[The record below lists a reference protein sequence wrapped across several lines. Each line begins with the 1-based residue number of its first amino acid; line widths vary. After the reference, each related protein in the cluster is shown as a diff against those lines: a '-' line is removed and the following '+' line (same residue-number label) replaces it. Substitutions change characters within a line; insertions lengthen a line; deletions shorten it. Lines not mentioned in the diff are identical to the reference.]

1 MKRKVCVFTGTRA
14 EYGLLRPL
22 LVKLSNDSRIELQ
35 LVVSGMHLL
44 EKFGFTYKEIE
55 SDGFF
60 IDKKVEILDDED
72 SAQSISRA
80 IGIGIT
86 EMTKA
91 LNELKPEI
99 VVILGD
105 RFEALAAATACQI
118 SRTPVAH
125 IQGGEATEGLM
136 DEAFRHAITKMSHLH
151 FVSTKEYQKRVIQLG
166 ENPDRVFLVGSLGVE
181 NVRSAN
187 FSSREDLERDLK
199 LKFSRTN
206 ILITFH
212 PVTLEHDTAKDQIE
226 ELLVVLKD
234 LQETTCIFT
243 YPNSD
248 LGGLQVI
255 HAIDKFVTEHKN
267 AYAFASLGQSKYFSC
282 VNIVDLVIGNSSSG
296 LIEVPSLG
304 KPTINIGDRQL
315 GRVKGLSVIDSLPR
329 SSDIKRALEVALS
342 DDFRRKRLNQSNPY
356 ELPETSQK
364 IAGILREASLTDILK
379 KHFWDLE
386 FSCE

>member
-35 LVVSGMHLL
+35 LVVSGMHLS

-55 SDGFF
+55 SDGFL

-72 SAQSISRA
+72 SAKSISRA
-80 IGIGIT
+80 IGIGIA
-86 EMTKA
+86 EFTKA
-91 LNELKPEI
+91 FNELKPEI

-125 IQGGEATEGLM
+125 IYGGEATEGLM

-166 ENPDRVFLVGSLGVE
+166 ENPERVFLVGSLGVE
-181 NVRSAN
+181 NIRSAK
-187 FSSREDLERDLK
+187 FSSREDLERNLK
-199 LKFSRTN
+199 LRFSRTN

-212 PVTLEHDTAKDQIE
+212 PVTLESDTAKDQIE

-248 LGGLQVI
+248 PGGLQVI
-255 HAIDKFVTEHKN
+255 HAIDKFVSEHKN
-267 AYAFASLGQSKYFSC
+267 AYAFASLGQSNYFSC
-282 VNIVDLVIGNSSSG
+282 VNIVDVVIGNSSSG

-329 SSDIKRALEVALS
+329 SSDIKGALEVALS
-342 DDFRRKRLNQSNPY
+342 GDFRRKRLNQSNPY

-364 IAGILREASLTDILK
+364 IAEILRETPLITILK

>member
-35 LVVSGMHLL
+35 LVVSGMHLS

-55 SDGFF
+55 SDGFL

-72 SAQSISRA
+72 SAKSISRA
-80 IGIGIT
+80 IGIGIA
-86 EMTKA
+86 EFTKA
-91 LNELKPEI
+91 FNELKPEI

-125 IQGGEATEGLM
+125 IYGGEATEGLM

-166 ENPDRVFLVGSLGVE
+166 ENPERVFLVGSLGVE
-181 NVRSAN
+181 NIRSAK

-199 LKFSRTN
+199 LRFSRTN

-212 PVTLEHDTAKDQIE
+212 PVTLESDTAKDQIE

-248 LGGLQVI
+248 PGGLQVI
-255 HAIDKFVTEHKN
+255 HAIDKFVSEHKN
-267 AYAFASLGQSKYFSC
+267 AYAFASLGQRNYFSC
-282 VNIVDLVIGNSSSG
+282 VNIVDVVIGNSSSG

-329 SSDIKRALEVALS
+329 SSDIKGALEVALS
-342 DDFRRKRLNQSNPY
+342 GDFRRKRLNQSNPY

-364 IAGILREASLTDILK
+364 IAEILRETPLTTILK